1 MYSKDVAR
9 NWHRKEKEMKKVYF
23 DGITEMGCVIKNAM
37 VVVSEDYTMNQMVKA
52 IKENGYKMFKLDSM
66 KRFVEVR

>member
-1 MYSKDVAR
+1 MT
-9 NWHRKEKEMKKVYF
+9 KVFFY
-23 DGITEMGCVIKNAM
+23 GITEMGCYIQNAM
-37 VVVSEDYTMNQMVKA
+37 VVVPKDYTMNQLVKA

>member
-1 MYSKDVAR
+1 
-9 NWHRKEKEMKKVYF
+9 MKKVYF

-52 IKENGYKMFKLDSM
+52 IKDNGYKMFKLDSM